1 MSVPADQMMNAPDLG
16 QLTGGNPL
24 ESIQSDL
31 PEVDTSID
39 PTQFA
44 SSPDVQTAET
54 VQSDV
59 SLIDPPQD
67 INAAEI
73 GEYTPYT
80 DVQGQVNDESTVEG
94 RLNGLLSQD
103 SNYIKRARTGAAQT
117 ANRRGML
124 NSSMAA
130 GAGEGAAIDRA
141 LPIAQQD
148 AASFLKQQFI
158 NQGYSNDA
166 AKYLADQS
174 VQRENLEAGLDQ
186 DTNQFNQSNTL
197 ENQRL
202 NAAAENQSSSDFAN
216 ATNVAAN
223 NATREEN
230 KNNFAVLSADL
241 QGQLAGIDNALA
253 TNLQSMVSQF
263 NIMENL
269 DSINGSIYQQLIA
282 EVGSILA
289 NTDDPNEA
297 RVKVNAL
304 IESAGVEFEF
314 SSGEAINPQTTEAPP
329 APEPTG
335 NNLGG
340 GGGGESGNNFTGGSW
355 GGGGGGGGNNGN
367 TGSGESGDPGNS
379 GPGNSE
385 SGGPGGV

>member
-1 MSVPADQMMNAPDLG
+1 MSVPADQMENISDPIGDIQAGLPDV
-16 QLTGGNPL
+16 N
-24 ESIQSDL
+24 
-31 PEVDTSID
+31 TSID

-44 SSPDVQTAET
+44 SSPDVVTADT

-80 DVQGQVNDESTVEG
+80 DVQGEVGDDSTVEG

-103 SNYIKRARTGAAQT
+103 SNYIKRARTEAAQT
-117 ANRRGML
+117 SNRRGML

-130 GAGEGAAIDRA
+130 GAAEGAAIDRA

-148 AASFLKQQFI
+148 AAAFLEQQFL

-166 AKYLADQS
+166 AKYLAAQS
-174 VQRENLEAGLDQ
+174 VERENLEAGFEQ

-197 ENQRL
+197 QNQQL
-202 NAAAENQSSSDFAN
+202 NAAAENQSASDYAY
-216 ATNVAAN
+216 AENVASSA
-223 NATREEN
+223 AAQEEN
-230 KNNFAVLSADL
+230 KNNFAVLAADL
-241 QGQLAGIDNALA
+241 QSQLAGIDNALA
-253 TNLQSMVSQF
+253 MNLQQLTSEFS
-263 NIMENL
+263 ILENL
-269 DSINGSIYQQLIA
+269 DSINGSIYQQLVSEI
-282 EVGSILA
+282 GTILA

-314 SSGEAINPQTTEAPP
+314 SSGETVSATPTEAPP
-329 APEPTG
+329 APEPAH
-335 NNLGG
+335 NPLGG
-340 GGGGESGNNFTGGSW
+340 GGDGATDGSGPGGGGPI
-355 GGGGGGGGNNGN
+355 GGGGGGGDGAG
-367 TGSGESGDPGNS
+367 
-379 GPGNSE
+379 
-385 SGGPGGV
+385 SGGPGAGGNASQSDSQSNDDGGAML